1 LSNPKRSD
9 KQVAKNVGVLLSG
22 CGFLDGS
29 EIHETVLTLLF
40 LDQAGAKVVCMAPS
54 GDQQDVMDH
63 QTAGASG
70 ERRKMIAE
78 AARISRGNAQD
89 VDHVNAKDLD
99 ALILPGG
106 YGAAKNLCDF
116 AVNGAQCTVHPG
128 IARLIRDLHKDKKP
142 MGFICIAPVIAAKVL
157 GSFRPELTIGHDKNT
172 AAALEK
178 MGARHIPC
186 DVDQIAV
193 DPANKLVSTPAY
205 MLGPTISRVAFGIE
219 KLVSQ
224 IMAWTQ
230 D

>member
-1 LSNPKRSD
+1 M
-9 KQVAKNVGVLLSG
+9 AKKVGVLLSG

-29 EIHETVLTLLF
+29 EVHEAVLTLLY
-40 LDQAGAKVVCMAPS
+40 LDRAGAKVVCMAPAV
-54 GDQQDVMDH
+54 DQREVVNH
-63 QTAGASG
+63 QTSGASK
-70 ERRKMIAE
+70 ESRQVITE
-78 AARISRGNAQD
+78 AARISRGNILDA
-89 VDHVNAKDLD
+89 DHVKAGDLD

-116 AVNGAQCTVHPG
+116 AVAGVNCAVHPG
-128 IARLIRDLHKDKKP
+128 SERLVRELHQAKKP
-142 MGFICIAPVIAAKVL
+142 MGFICIAPVIAAKIL
-157 GSFRPELTIGHDKNT
+157 GSFRPELTIGHDKDT

-193 DPANKLVSTPAY
+193 DPVNKLVSTPAY
-205 MLGPTISRVAFGIE
+205 MLGPAISKVASGIE

-224 IMAWTQ
+224 IMTWMK

>member
-1 LSNPKRSD
+1 MLT
-9 KQVAKNVGVLLSG
+9 LF
-22 CGFLDGS
+22 FLDR
-29 EIHETVLTLLF
+29 
-40 LDQAGAKVVCMAPS
+40 AGAQVVCMAPS
-54 GDQQDVMDH
+54 GDQRDVVNH
-63 QTAGASG
+63 QTADAAK
-70 ERRKMIAE
+70 ERRQVITE
-78 AARISRGNAQD
+78 AARISRGNIMD
-89 VDHVNAKDLD
+89 VDHVKAGNLD

-116 AVNGAQCTVHPG
+116 AVAGVNCTVHSG
-128 IARLIRDLHKDKKP
+128 TNRLIKDLHQAKKP
-142 MGFICIAPVIAAKVL
+142 MGFICIAPVIAAKIL
-157 GSFRPELTIGHDKNT
+157 GSFRPELTIGHDKDT

-205 MLGPTISRVAFGIE
+205 MLGPAISQVASGIE

-224 IMAWTQ
+224 IMTWMK